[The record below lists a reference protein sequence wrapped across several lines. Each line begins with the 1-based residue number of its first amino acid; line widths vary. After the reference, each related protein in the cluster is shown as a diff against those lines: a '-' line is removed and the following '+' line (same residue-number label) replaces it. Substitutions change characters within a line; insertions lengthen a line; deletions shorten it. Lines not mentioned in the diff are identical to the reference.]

1 MKLQL
6 IVFISSCKDSSRDFI
21 TFSRTT
27 SGLYLNLMADIM
39 EHLSLLRFSIDKL
52 RRLVGLFISTLEE
65 LQWAMLLLIF
75 INQRFQ
81 RLTRSDQI
89 IPNLGIKMGSHSAQP
104 EIFGYGRTLGVLI
117 TNYGSQRSIGIR
129 SF

>member
-89 IPNLGIKMGSHSAQP
+89 IPKSWYQNGKPFCSTRDLRIRENAWCSNYKLRFSA
-104 EIFGYGRTLGVLI
+104 I
-117 TNYGSQRSIGIR
+117 NWD
-129 SF
+129 